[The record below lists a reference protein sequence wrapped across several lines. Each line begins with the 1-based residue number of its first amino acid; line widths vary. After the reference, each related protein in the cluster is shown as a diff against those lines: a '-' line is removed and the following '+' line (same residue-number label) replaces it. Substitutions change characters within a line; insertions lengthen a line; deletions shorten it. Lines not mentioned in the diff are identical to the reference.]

1 LPLARAEMVDD
12 LEKIIEFVDDKVY
25 NTTQRHLRDVEVWI
39 FKGSWVG
46 QKYDEIARNHN
57 YTSQYLQQDIG
68 PRFWKLLSEVFQEQV
83 SKRNFRSVL
92 ERHLR
97 QTQSEKLLIQHPPIS
112 FSQRAISSLPAQ
124 QSASRC
130 DWGEAMDVSV
140 CYGRTED
147 LNLLQK
153 WVITHDCRLIALLGM
168 GGIGKT
174 TLSIKLAETLQQHF
188 DIVIWRSLRNAP
200 EPKEILNDWIQF
212 ISNQSYLP
220 QSERLDARLRQILHY
235 LRKYRCL
242 LILDNF
248 ESVLQ
253 EGQSTGAYCS
263 EYEGY
268 GQILRCV
275 AETQHRSCLILT
287 SREKPKGFTQR
298 EGLTLPVRSLP
309 LRGLSEV
316 EGQGIF
322 LDKGCT
328 AVSLQNLQEI
338 FAHYGGNPLA
348 LKIAASAI
356 QEITGGDIVEFLP
369 YLHRGAVQFEDIQEL
384 LTHQFNRLTPVEQ
397 QVMGWLAINRS
408 AVSFRELQQD
418 VVSNAS
424 CQHLPEAIQSLG
436 RRSLI
441 ESQDGLLSLQ
451 PVVMEYVT
459 HRLVMGVCQEILRQ
473 NPSELLNQYALQK
486 AQSKDYIRQAQT
498 RFILQPILE
507 RLRSLLGGTSAVIE
521 LLKKVLSQLQ
531 PKIGLQDGY
540 TAGNLLNLLME
551 LKADINGM
559 DLSGLAIWQAHLVG
573 TTLQNVNCANVHFS
587 RVAFTTV
594 LNAALSMTYSPDG
607 QLLAIGNADN
617 KVRIWQVEGYKELF
631 TCEGHGSWV
640 FSVAFTPDGGAV
652 ASGSFDKTVKLW
664 DVTTGRCL
672 RTLEGHTG
680 WIFGVAIS
688 PDGQLLVSASNDR
701 TFRVWDKHTGECL
714 QTMLA
719 DTTVWCVSF
728 SPDGRWLASGH
739 DDGTVC
745 FWQVENW
752 QLVKTLSGH
761 SNWVRTVAFSPDG
774 QYLVSGSNDTTL
786 RVWEVETGNC
796 VKVLTGHT
804 LNVNAVTFHPDGE
817 ILATGSNDTT
827 VRLWDFATG
836 QCFKVLQG
844 HSVAL
849 WTVAF
854 HPDGSTLASGSNDS
868 TIKVW
873 QVTGESLRTFQ
884 GYCAGVKT
892 IHLNPSSPL
901 LASAGDDK
909 VVRIWN
915 IETGQCVQ
923 MLTGYF
929 SWIWCLRFSPTHN
942 LLASGGG
949 SDYTIRLWNLQTSQ
963 PLRDLQGHNNVIL
976 SIAFSPNGFYLASG
990 SIDETVK
997 LWKPLTGECVKTL
1010 THPARVWS
1018 VGFSPDSQCLVS
1030 GVDDATVKVWDIS
1043 TGDCLKTLEGH
1054 QGLVFTVVYSP
1065 TGLVIASGSDDKT
1078 IKLWDVQSGTCL
1090 QTLVGHQAVVRSLAF
1105 HADGNL
1111 LASSSDDKT
1120 IKLWDIQSGNCI
1132 QTFQGH
1138 TAEVWEVTFDSQQQQ
1153 LISASQ
1159 DEMIKIWDIA
1169 TGTCL
1174 RSLRDRRPYEN
1185 MNITGVTGLTEAQK
1199 QSLRA
1204 LGAITTNE
1212 PINPSELDTS
1222 YPQAFQEIYPES
1234 H

>member
-1 LPLARAEMVDD
+1 MVDD
-12 LEKIIEFVDDKVY
+12 LEKIVEFVDGQVY
-25 NTTQRHLRDVEVWI
+25 SKTQRHLRDVEVWI
-39 FKGSWVG
+39 FKGSWTG

-97 QTQSEKLLIQHPPIS
+97 QTHSEMLLVQDLHRPS
-112 FSQRAISSLPAQ
+112 GQKVSSTSLRVNQRSS
-124 QSASRC
+124 SRY

-140 CYGRTED
+140 CYGRSED
-147 LNLLQK
+147 LKLLQK
-153 WVITHDCRLIALLGM
+153 WVIADDCRLIALLGM

-174 TLSIKLAETLQQHF
+174 TLSIKLAETLQHHF

-200 EPKEILNDWIQF
+200 EPKEILNDWMHF
-212 ISNQSYLP
+212 ISNQSFLP
-220 QSERLDARLRQILHY
+220 QSERLDAKLRQILHY

-253 EGQSTGAYCS
+253 EGQSTGAYCP

-275 AETQHRSCLILT
+275 AETQHQSCLILT

-298 EGLTLPVRSLP
+298 EGSTLPVRSLQ

-328 AVSLQNLQEI
+328 AVSPENLQEI

-369 YLHRGAVQFEDIQEL
+369 YLHRGAVQFEDIYDL
-384 LTHQFNRLTPVEQ
+384 LTHQFNRLPPVEQ
-397 QVMGWLAINRS
+397 QILGWLAINRT
-408 AVSFRELQQD
+408 AVPLKELQSD
-418 VVSNAS
+418 VVTEISRQQLS
-424 CQHLPEAIQSLG
+424 EAIQSLG

-441 ESQDGLLSLQ
+441 EMQDGLLSLQ
-451 PVVMEYVT
+451 PVVMEYIT
-459 HRLVMGVCQEILRQ
+459 HRLEMGVCQEILRQ
-473 NPSELLNQYALQK
+473 HPAELLNQFALQK
-486 AQSKDYIRQAQT
+486 AQGKDYIRQAQA

-507 RLRSLLGGTSAVIE
+507 RLRSVLGGTPQVIE
-521 LLKKVLSQLQ
+521 LLKKILSQLQ
-531 PKIGLQDGY
+531 QQIGLQDGY
-540 TAGNLLNLLME
+540 TAGNLLNLLVE
-551 LKADINGM
+551 LKADLNGM
-559 DLSGLAIWQAHLVG
+559 DLSGLAIWQAYLVG
-573 TTLQNVNCANVHFS
+573 IPLQNVNCANVHFS
-587 RVAFTTV
+587 RVAFTAV
-594 LNAALSMTYSPDG
+594 LNAALSMAYSPDG

-617 KVRIWQVEGYKELF
+617 KVRIWQVEDYKELF
-631 TCEGHGSWV
+631 TCGGHGSWV
-640 FSVAFTPDGGAV
+640 FSVAFTPDGQTV

-664 DVTTGRCL
+664 DVSTGRCL

-688 PDGQLLVSASNDR
+688 PDGQILVSASNDR
-701 TFRVWDKHTGECL
+701 TFRIWDKHTGECL
-714 QTMLA
+714 HVVTA

-739 DDGTVC
+739 DDGTVRL
-745 FWQVENW
+745 WQVGSW
-752 QLVKTLSGH
+752 QLATTFSGH
-761 SNWVRTVAFSPDG
+761 SNWVRTLTFSPDG

-786 RVWEVETGNC
+786 RVWEVETEEC
-796 VKVLTGHT
+796 LKVLTGHT
-804 LNVNAVTFHPDGE
+804 LNVNAVTFHPEGD

-827 VRLWDFATG
+827 VRLWNFATG

-854 HPDGSTLASGSNDS
+854 HPDGATLISGSNDS
-868 TIKVW
+868 TIKIW
-873 QVTGESLRTFQ
+873 HAQTGEPLRTFQ
-884 GYCAGVKT
+884 GYCAGVKS
-892 IHLNPSSPL
+892 INLNSTSTL
-901 LASAGDDK
+901 LASGGDDK
-909 VVRIWN
+909 VVRLWDVQ
-915 IETGQCVQ
+915 TGQCVR

-929 SWIWCLRFSPTHN
+929 SWIWCIRFSPTHE

-963 PLRDLQGHNNVIL
+963 PLRDLQGHNNIIL
-976 SIAFSPNGFYLASG
+976 SVAFSPNGFYLASG

-997 LWKPLTGECVKTL
+997 LWKPLTGECLKTL
-1010 THPARVWS
+1010 KHSARVWS

-1030 GVDDATVKVWDIS
+1030 GVDNATIKIWDIA

-1054 QGLVFTVVYSP
+1054 QSLVFVVIYSP
-1065 TGLVIASGSDDKT
+1065 TGLLIASGSDDKT
-1078 IKLWDVQSGTCL
+1078 IKLWDVHSGNCVR
-1090 QTLVGHQAVVRSLAF
+1090 TLAGHQAVVRSLAF
-1105 HADGNL
+1105 HANGNL

-1120 IKLWDIQSGNCI
+1120 IKLWDIQSGDCI
-1132 QTFQGH
+1132 QTLQGH
-1138 TAEVWEVTFDSQQQQ
+1138 TAEVWEVTFDSQHQQ

-1159 DEMIKIWDIA
+1159 DEMIKIWDLA

-1174 RSLRDRRPYEN
+1174 RSLRDQRPYEN
-1185 MNITGVTGLTEAQK
+1185 MDITGVIGLTEAQK
-1199 QSLRA
+1199 QSLQA
-1204 LGAITTNE
+1204 LGATTTNE
-1212 PINPSELDTS
+1212 YLAPIELETPPS
-1222 YPQAFQEIYPES
+1222 QFFQEIHPES
-1234 H
+1234 N